1 MNIRSMF
8 VLFRDAVKMHYKC
21 PFIEDFPERQLSHID
36 VIVIFCT
43 IMTLLMSTIHNWLV
57 TLDKQ
62 IIPSVL

>member
-21 PFIEDFPERQLSHID
+21 SFIEDFPERQLSHID

-43 IMTLLMSTIHNWLV
+43 IMTLLMSTIHN
-57 TLDKQ
+57 
-62 IIPSVL
+62 